1 MAGNGGRRGA
11 VRKGKKGPTTGSG
24 GVRRRALEGKGPTPK
39 AEERPAHKKNR
50 MPRGDAAG
58 AGGAARR
65 TGGSRSGGGRSS
77 SRPSTGADHVA
88 GRNAVLE
95 ALREGV
101 PATTVTLMNR
111 IETDERIREI
121 LRLAA
126 TRGLPVAETTR
137 HDLDRMTDNAVHQ
150 GVALTIP
157 PYQYAE
163 VDDLLKIAADAFEPP
178 LLIALDSITDP
189 RNLGA
194 ILRSAGAFG
203 AHGVILP
210 ERRSVSMT
218 ASVWKVAA
226 GAAGRVRVA
235 QVTNLNR
242 TLTDLKADG
251 IFALG
256 LDADGDVTSRDMQLA
271 TEPVV
276 LVVGAEG
283 KGLSRLVRETC
294 DQVVSIPMH
303 ASTESLN
310 ASVATSI
317 ALYEIDARRDSRGIA

>member
-11 VRKGKKGPTTGSG
+11 VRKGKKGATVGSG
-24 GVRRRALEGKGPTPK
+24 GVRRRGLEGKGPTPR
-39 AEERPAHKKNR
+39 AEERPAHKKYAKKGSASA
-50 MPRGDAAG
+50 PGRGG
-58 AGGAARR
+58 SRPGGHDRRGTGR
-65 TGGSRSGGGRSS
+65 TGG
-77 SRPSTGADHVA
+77 PDQVA

-95 ALREGV
+95 ALREDV
-101 PATTVTLMNR
+101 PATGVTLMHR
-111 IETDERIREI
+111 IDADERIREI

-126 TRGLPVAETTR
+126 TRSLPVAETTR
-137 HDLDRMTDNAVHQ
+137 ADLDRMTDGAVHQ

-157 PYQYAE
+157 PYEYAD
-163 VDDLLKIAADAFEPP
+163 VDELLGIAADAFEPP

-242 TLTDLKADG
+242 TLADLKSEG
-251 IFALG
+251 LFALG
-256 LDADGDVTSRDMQLA
+256 LDADGDVTSRDVALGS
-271 TEPVV
+271 EPVV

-283 KGLSRLVRETC
+283 KGLSRLTRETC
-294 DQVVSIPMH
+294 DQIVSIPM
-303 ASTESLN
+303 AESTESLN

-317 ALYEIDARRDSRGIA
+317 ALYEIAGRRAAEGIA

>member
-24 GVRRRALEGKGPTPK
+24 GVRRRGLEGKGPTPK
-39 AEERPAHKKNR
+39 AEERPAHKKYAAKKT
-50 MPRGDAAG
+50 AAG
-58 AGGAARR
+58 AASRGAGGRGGAGRPGGSRR
-65 TGGSRSGGGRSS
+65 TGSPLSS
-77 SRPSTGADHVA
+77 DQVA

-95 ALREGV
+95 ALREDV
-101 PATTVTLMNR
+101 PATALTVMHR
-111 IETDERIREI
+111 IETDDRVREI

-126 TRGLPVAETTR
+126 TRGLPVREATR
-137 HDLDRMTDNAVHQ
+137 TEIDRLTDDAVHQ

-157 PYQYAE
+157 PYEYADLDE
-163 VDDLLKIAADAFEPP
+163 LLKIAQDAFQPP
-178 LLIALDSITDP
+178 LLIALDGITDP

-242 TLTDLKADG
+242 ALSELKSDG
-251 IFALG
+251 LFALG
-256 LDADGDVTSRDMQLA
+256 LDADGDVTSRGISLGS
-271 TEPVV
+271 EPVV

-283 KGLSRLVRETC
+283 KGLSRLARETC
-294 DQVVSIPMH
+294 DQIVSIPM
-303 ASTESLN
+303 AEATESLN

-317 ALYEIDARRDSRGIA
+317 ALYEIAGRREAEGLR

>member
-11 VRKGKKGPTTGSG
+11 IRRTKKGATTGSG

-39 AEERPAHKKNR
+39 ATDRPGHKSY
-50 MPRGDAAG
+50 A
-58 AGGAARR
+58 
-65 TGGSRSGGGRSS
+65 GGSRSGGKAKG
-77 SRPSTGADHVA
+77 PKVPGADQVA
-88 GRNAVLE
+88 GRNSVLE
-95 ALREGV
+95 ALREDV
-101 PATTVTLMNR
+101 PATSLSVMVRLDVDDR
-111 IETDERIREI
+111 VREI

-126 TRGLPVAETTR
+126 ARNLPVQEVTR
-137 HDLDRMTDNAVHQ
+137 TDLDRITDHAVHQ
-150 GVALTIP
+150 GVSLTIP
-157 PYQYAE
+157 PYEYA
-163 VDDLLKIAADAFEPP
+163 DLDELLGIARDAFAAP
-178 LLIALDSITDP
+178 LLIALDGITDP

-242 TLTDLKADG
+242 AISELKQEG
-251 IFALG
+251 LFALG
-256 LDADGDVTSRDMQLA
+256 LDADGDVTTRDMTLA
-271 TEPVV
+271 SEPVV

-283 KGLSRLVRETC
+283 KGLSRLARELC
-294 DQVVSIPMH
+294 DQVVSIPT
-303 ASTESLN
+303 ASTTESLN
-310 ASVATSI
+310 ASVAAAI
-317 ALYEIDARRDSRGIA
+317 ALYEVDGARAAAGRR

>member
-39 AEERPAHKKNR
+39 AEDRPAHKKHKAR
-50 MPRGDAAG
+50 ASAAP
-58 AGGAARR
+58 
-65 TGGSRSGGGRSS
+65 SSGQRGGRPQGSGRRGGPSS
-77 SRPSTGADHVA
+77 GSSDQVA

-95 ALREGV
+95 ALREDV
-101 PATTVTLMNR
+101 PATGLVLMHR
-111 IETDERIREI
+111 IDADDRIREI

-126 TRGLPVAETTR
+126 TRGLPVRETTR
-137 HDLDRMTDNAVHQ
+137 ADLDRLTDDAVHQ

-157 PYQYAE
+157 PYEYA
-163 VDDLLKIAADAFEPP
+163 DLDELLAIAQDAFEPP

-242 TLTDLKADG
+242 SLARLKSEG
-251 IFALG
+251 LFALG
-256 LDADGDVTSRDMQLA
+256 LDADGDVSSRDIALGS
-271 TEPVV
+271 EPVV

-283 KGLSRLVRETC
+283 KGLSRLVRESC
-294 DQVVSIPMH
+294 DQIVSIPM
-303 ASTESLN
+303 AQSAESLN

-317 ALYEIDARRDSRGIA
+317 ALYEIAGRRASEGLR

>member
-24 GVRRRALEGKGPTPK
+24 GVRRRGLEGRGPTPK
-39 AEERPAHKKNR
+39 AEDRPAHKKHAAKKAASGSAA
-50 MPRGDAAG
+50 RGAAG
-58 AGGAARR
+58 RGGRQGGPRRGGAPQ
-65 TGGSRSGGGRSS
+65 GS
-77 SRPSTGADHVA
+77 DQVA

-95 ALREGV
+95 ALREDV
-101 PATTVTLMNR
+101 PATALTVMHR
-111 IETDERIREI
+111 IEADDRVREI

-126 TRGLPVAETTR
+126 TRGLPVREATR
-137 HDLDRMTDNAVHQ
+137 TEIDRLTDDAVHQ

-157 PYQYAE
+157 PYEYADLDE
-163 VDDLLKIAADAFEPP
+163 LLKIAEDAFQAP
-178 LLIALDSITDP
+178 LLIALDGITDP

-242 TLTDLKADG
+242 ALAELKSDG
-251 IFALG
+251 LFAVG
-256 LDADGDVTSRDMQLA
+256 LDADGDTTSRDIALGS
-271 TEPVV
+271 EPVV

-283 KGLSRLVRETC
+283 KGLSRLTREHC
-294 DQVVSIPMH
+294 DQVVSIPM
-303 ASTESLN
+303 AEATESLN

-317 ALYEIDARRDSRGIA
+317 ALYEIAGRRASEGLR

>member
-1 MAGNGGRRGA
+1 M
-11 VRKGKKGPTTGSG
+11 RKTKKGATVGSG
-24 GVRRRALEGKGPTPK
+24 GVRRRGLEGRGPTPK
-39 AEERPAHKKNR
+39 AEDRPQHKKYAKGSKAGTATGGSAGR
-50 MPRGDAAG
+50 AGSPRAG
-58 AGGAARR
+58 QAARR
-65 TGGSRSGGGRSS
+65 GGP
-77 SRPSTGADHVA
+77 RPSGPDHVA

-95 ALREGV
+95 ALREDV
-101 PATTVTLMNR
+101 PATTVTLMHR
-111 IETDERIREI
+111 IDADDRVREI

-126 TRGLPVAETTR
+126 SRGLPVAETTR
-137 HDLDRMTDNAVHQ
+137 SDLDRMTDHAVHQ

-157 PYQYAE
+157 PYKYAE
-163 VDDLLKIAADAFEPP
+163 VDELLAIAADAFEPP

-242 TLTDLKADG
+242 TLADLKSEG
-251 IFALG
+251 LFALG
-256 LDADGDVTSRDMQLA
+256 LDAEGDASSRDMTLS

-283 KGLSRLVRETC
+283 KGLSRLTRETC
-294 DQVVSIPMH
+294 DQIVSIPM
-303 ASTESLN
+303 AEATESLN

-317 ALYEIDARRDSRGIA
+317 ALYEVAGRRAAQGLA

>member
-11 VRKGKKGPTTGSG
+11 IRRTKKGATTGSG

-39 AEERPAHKKNR
+39 ATDRPGHKSY
-50 MPRGDAAG
+50 AG
-58 AGGAARR
+58 AKRPGGK
-65 TGGSRSGGGRSS
+65 TKG
-77 SRPSTGADHVA
+77 PKVPGADQVA
-88 GRNAVLE
+88 GRNSVLE
-95 ALREGV
+95 ALREDV
-101 PATTVTLMNR
+101 PATSLSVMVRLDVDDR
-111 IETDERIREI
+111 VREI

-126 TRGLPVAETTR
+126 ARNLPVQEVTR
-137 HDLDRMTDNAVHQ
+137 TDLDRITDHAVHQ
-150 GVALTIP
+150 GVSLTIP
-157 PYQYAE
+157 PYEYA
-163 VDDLLKIAADAFEPP
+163 DLDELLGIARDAFAAP
-178 LLIALDSITDP
+178 LLIALDGITDP

-242 TLTDLKADG
+242 AISELKQEG
-251 IFALG
+251 LFALG
-256 LDADGDVTSRDMQLA
+256 LDADGDVSTRDMTLA
-271 TEPVV
+271 AEPVV

-283 KGLSRLVRETC
+283 KGLSRLARELC
-294 DQVVSIPMH
+294 DQVVSIPT
-303 ASTESLN
+303 ASTTESLN
-310 ASVATSI
+310 ASVAAAI
-317 ALYEIDARRDSRGIA
+317 ALYEVAGARAAAGRR